1 MSVLGFRML
10 FGRGSLYTLIPLYLL
25 IMILSDYQW
34 WFWQIELF
42 QLGLRREK
50 AYIL

>member
-1 MSVLGFRML
+1 MTVLGFRML

-25 IMILSDYQW
+25 IMILSDYR